1 MISFDM
7 LSTLR
12 LDLYDITVH
21 LFQSDQFF
29 FLKVGQLLGRAM
41 IYFFH
46 KTATLKDFDSSIHSW
61 FIKLLFLLRSRFN

>member
-12 LDLYDITVH
+12 LDLYDITIIY
-21 LFQSDQFF
+21 FSQINFF

-46 KTATLKDFDSSIHSW
+46 KTATLKDFDHSSIHS
-61 FIKLLFLLRSRFN
+61 